1 MRRVNRRRRGRGEG
15 GEDVARVEGRL
26 ADGATEVKEDDGHV
40 RLKNQ
45 PCRGEREQREGV
57 RGLKDE
63 GEDEDA
69 LAVGETGEK
78 KKDDEHVRL
87 RNQPYRG
94 EREHR

>member
-1 MRRVNRRRRGRGEG
+1 MRGF
-15 GEDVARVEGRL
+15 
-26 ADGATEVKEDDGHV
+26 
-40 RLKNQ
+40 
-45 PCRGEREQREGV
+45 
-57 RGLKDE
+57 KDE

-69 LAVGETGEK
+69 LAVGETGE